1 MKAGI
6 TAIAAAILTFCQT
19 AHAEDI
25 PLTVTLKYLPS
36 KAVETVIVKQGNS
49 LFIRAEDFQQLYPKA
64 VDVKPIQL
72 DGEQFMPLAHL
83 GILEIDPATLTAKL
97 ALKPDFMPSQQFN
110 PFTKI
115 YDSRPKPENG
125 FRLNYMADYD
135 SSQKTFSAQLEPV
148 FSLASGSIGRALLN
162 TNSTLGTK
170 LLSWNFKT
178 YDLTGNSSWS
188 LGNATSTSTAISRP
202 FGFIGYQLASN
213 FDLEPYRTP
222 FVSSTL
228 AGTSDLAGVAELFLN
243 GNKVAQQEIRPGNFS
258 FDGLTS
264 PYTSTGQAVLV
275 VKDING
281 RTQTL
286 TAPLLGS
293 PRNLK
298 EGFKTYGLEAGFLGS
313 DITKLGKPF
322 VSGTMSYGLTNSITV
337 QGHVEATKDR
347 QNLSAGGLFA
357 TELGTFKAGLSVGS
371 GTIANVGFFRTT
383 KDLNLSLDYTRFSRQ
398 QSIADRSPRTDS
410 MFVATA
416 SGKVFNQPLNLSYAR
431 SSIDS
436 RLAVGTSWQL
446 MKNGYLQ
453 TVVSRS
459 NTSGWGAYIGFS
471 LSFGRAQIS
480 SGYDSPSKTFSN
492 SLNLP
497 GQINEPSYFV
507 SNRHGP
513 TGTDSWA
520 QASYSTESV
529 DLFGAL
535 SKNRAYGAVRG
546 SAVIVDSSVV
556 LSRPIPDAYV
566 IVDSGEHDIYIKTDS
581 LDKGSTKKG
590 KMVIPI
596 ISLSSYDITIDTE
609 KLPDELAIDQ
619 EKYTVRAF
627 PNSNVRIKVKTVRI
641 D

>member
-6 TAIAAAILTFCQT
+6 AAISAAILAFSQP
-19 AHAEDI
+19 AKAEDI
-25 PLTVTLKYLPS
+25 PLTMSLKYLPS
-36 KAVETVIVKQGNS
+36 RPVETVIVKQGQD
-49 LFIRAEDFQQLYPKA
+49 LFIRADDFRQLYPKV
-64 VDVKPIQL
+64 VDVKTIQL
-72 DGEQFMPLAHL
+72 EGEWFIPLAQL
-83 GILEIDPATLTAKL
+83 GTLEVDPATLAAKL
-97 ALKPDFMPSQQFN
+97 SLLPQFMPAQTFN
-110 PFTKI
+110 PFKKV
-115 YDSRPKPENG
+115 YDSRPKPEDG

-148 FSLASGSIGRALLN
+148 FSLASGSIGRAFLN
-162 TNSTLGTK
+162 TNSRLGTK

-202 FGFIGYQLASN
+202 FGFVGYQLASN

-222 FVSSTL
+222 FVSSSL

-298 EGFKTYGLEAGFLGS
+298 AGFKTYGLEAGFLGS

-322 VSGTMSYGLTNSITV
+322 IAGTMSYGLTNSITL
-337 QGHVEATKDR
+337 QGHMEASQDR
-347 QNLSAGGLFA
+347 QNISASGLFA
-357 TELGTFKAGLSVGS
+357 TELGTFKAGLSMGS
-371 GTIANVGFFRTT
+371 GTIANVGFFKTT
-383 KDLNLSLDYTRFSRQ
+383 KDLNLSLDYTRYSRQ
-398 QSIADRSPRTDS
+398 QSIADRSPKTDS

-416 SGKVFNQPLNLSYAR
+416 STKVFDQTLNLSYAR
-431 SSIDS
+431 SSSDS

-446 MKNGYLQ
+446 MRNGFLQ
-453 TVVSRS
+453 TVISKSRT
-459 NTSGWGAYIGFS
+459 NGWGAYVGFS
-471 LSFGRAQIS
+471 YSFRRGQLS
-480 SGYDSPSKTFSN
+480 SGYDSPSKTLSS

-497 GQINEPSYFV
+497 GQVGEPSYFI
-507 SNRHGP
+507 SNRHSPHGSD
-513 TGTDSWA
+513 TWA

-529 DLFGAL
+529 DLFGAV
-535 SKNRAYGAVRG
+535 SKGRVYGAVRG

-566 IVDSGEHDIYIKTDS
+566 ILDSGEHDIYIKTDS
-581 LDKGSTKKG
+581 LDKGSTKNG
-590 KMVIPI
+590 KMVIPV
-596 ISLSSYDITIDTE
+596 ISLSSYDISVDVE
-609 KLPDELAIDQ
+609 KLDDEIAIEQ
-619 EKYTVRAF
+619 ERFTVRAF
-627 PNSNVRIKVKTVRI
+627 PNSNVRIKVKTIRI
-641 D
+641 E